1 VSTASASMNAATNHL
16 AGISSPDDLKRLPPE
31 ALPALAAEI
40 RERILSVV
48 SKTGGHLAPSLG
60 TVELTIALH
69 YVFNTPED
77 ILIWDVG
84 HQAYGH
90 KILTG
95 RNDRFDT
102 IRREGGLSG
111 FPRRVESPYDPFGTA
126 HASTAISA
134 ALGFAC
140 ARDLAHEKRRV
151 VAVVG
156 DGALTGGL
164 AYEGMNQAGAAGT
177 DLLVVLNDNS
187 MSISP
192 NVGAISQYLTR
203 LTAGPIFRRLEADL
217 WDLLGKLPAGGTARK
232 LAGRI
237 KESMKN
243 LVVPNVL
250 FEELGFKYFGPID
263 GHDLTTLLTVLNQV
277 KEVKGPV
284 LLHTLTRKGKGY
296 GPAEEDSRK
305 FHGVSSFDKLTGAS
319 ARKTSG
325 PAYTEIYGQA
335 MIELARQDPRIMAIT
350 AAMTDGTGLTK
361 FATTFPDRFHDVGI
375 AEQHAVC
382 FAAGVAAAGLRPFAT
397 IYSTFLQRAYDQ
409 IVHDVAVQGLPVRF
423 ALDRAGLVGED
434 GSTHHGVFDIA
445 YLRCLPGMVLMAP
458 KDENELRRML
468 VTMAAHDAG
477 PIAVRYP
484 RGAGVGAALDPNP
497 QPLAIGEAE
506 LIRSGKDVVL
516 VAYGAMV
523 SVAEKTAS
531 LLAESGVDAAV
542 INARFAKPLDEA
554 MLLDWARRVPR
565 LVTLEEGALPGGF
578 GDAVLE
584 LFAKTTV
591 PGVQVR
597 AFGVPDRFF
606 DHGSRESLL
615 LAAGL
620 HPDLLAPEIRRF
632 LAGDPRSTPEPLAPK
647 ASSTPIATHA

>member
-1 VSTASASMNAATNHL
+1 VSTATPSSTTNYL
-16 AGISSPDDLKRLPPE
+16 AGITTPEDLRRLPPE
-31 ALPALAAEI
+31 ALPAVAAEI

-48 SKTGGHLAPSLG
+48 SRTGGHLAPSLG

-69 YVFNTPED
+69 YVFHTPDD

-111 FPRRVESPYDPFGTA
+111 FPRRAESPYDPFGTA

-140 ARDLAHEKRRV
+140 ARDLEHRHHRV
-151 VAVVG
+151 AAVVG

-217 WDLLGKLPAGGTARK
+217 WDLLGKLPAGGAARK
-232 LAGRI
+232 MASRF

-263 GHDLTTLLTVLNQV
+263 GHDLPTLLDVLQQV

-296 GPAEEDSRK
+296 GPAEDDSRK

-319 ARKTSG
+319 AKKAAA
-325 PAYTEIYGQA
+325 PAYTEIYGQS
-335 MIELARQDPRIMAIT
+335 MIELARQDPKIVAIT

-361 FATTFPDRFHDVGI
+361 FATTYPERFHDVGI

-382 FAAGVAAAGLRPFAT
+382 FAAGMAAAGLKPFAT

-434 GSTHHGVFDIA
+434 GATHHGVFDIG

-468 VTMAAHDAG
+468 ATMAAHGAG

-484 RGAGVGAALDPNP
+484 RGSGVGAAIDPDP
-497 QPLAIGEAE
+497 RPLAIGEAE
-506 LIRSGKDVVL
+506 LLRAGKDVVL
-516 VAYGAMV
+516 VAYGTMV
-523 SVAEKTAS
+523 PVAQKTAA
-531 LLAESGVDAAV
+531 LLAESGVDATV
-542 INARFAKPLDEA
+542 INARFAKPLDET

-584 LFAKTTV
+584 LFARHPV
-591 PGVQVR
+591 PGVQIR
-597 AFGVPDRFF
+597 TFGVPDRFF

-615 LAAGL
+615 LSAGL
-620 HPDLLAPEIRRF
+620 HPDLLAPEVRRF
-632 LAGDPRSTPEPLAPK
+632 LSGDSRTNLDPI
-647 ASSTPIATHA
+647 ASSSSSAPIASHA

>member
-1 VSTASASMNAATNHL
+1 VSTNHL
-16 AGISSPDDLKRLPPE
+16 AAISNPRDLKRLPPE
-31 ALPALAAEI
+31 ALPELAAEM

-48 SKTGGHLAPSLG
+48 SKNGGHLAPSLG

-69 YVFNTPED
+69 YVFDTPDD

-111 FPRRVESPYDPFGTA
+111 FPRRAESDYDPFGTA

-140 ARDLAHEKRRV
+140 ARDLAQDAEGKKRRI

-164 AYEGMNQAGAAGT
+164 AYEGMNQAGATGT

-187 MSISP
+187 MSISA

-203 LTAGPIFRRLEADL
+203 LTSGPIFRRLEGDL
-217 WDLLGKLPAGGTARK
+217 WDLLGKLPAGGAARK
-232 LAGRI
+232 LASRI

-263 GHDLTTLLTVLNQV
+263 GHDLTTLLEVLKQV
-277 KEVKGPV
+277 KEFKGPV

-296 GPAEEDSRK
+296 GPAEENARK

-319 ARKTSG
+319 AALAPSAKAAAPS
-325 PAYTEIYGQA
+325 YTEVYGHA
-335 MIELARQDPRIMAIT
+335 ALELARRDPKLIAVT
-350 AAMTDGTGLTK
+350 AAMTDGTGLAK
-361 FATTFPDRFHDVGI
+361 FALEFPDRFHDVGI
-375 AEQHAVC
+375 AEQHATC
-382 FAAGVAAAGLRPFAT
+382 FAAGAAAAGLRPFVT

-434 GSTHHGVFDIA
+434 GATHHGLFDIA
-445 YLRCLPGMVLMAP
+445 YLRCLPGFVLMAP

-468 VTMAAHDAG
+468 ATMAAHDAG

-484 RGAGVGAALDPNP
+484 RGAGVGAALDAD
-497 QPLAIGEAE
+497 PLPIPIGEAE
-506 LIRSGKDVVL
+506 LIRPGRDVVL
-516 VAYGAMV
+516 LAYGTMV
-523 SVAEKTAS
+523 PVAVRTAA
-531 LLAESGVDAAV
+531 LLAERGVDAAV
-542 INARFAKPLDEA
+542 VNARFAKPLDER
-554 MLLDWARRVPR
+554 LILEWARRVPR
-565 LVTLEEGALPGGF
+565 VVTLEEGALPGGF

-584 LFAKTTV
+584 LFARES
-591 PGVQVR
+591 GSGLGSVR
-597 AFGVPDRFF
+597 ARSFGVPDRFF
-606 DHGSRESLL
+606 DHGARDSLL
-615 LAAGL
+615 RAAGL
-620 HPDLLAPEIRRF
+620 HHDLLVPEI
-632 LAGDPRSTPEPLAPK
+632 LHWLSDESHPAPEPLAPV
-647 ASSTPIATHA
+647 ATSA

>member
-1 VSTASASMNAATNHL
+1 MSAESTNHL
-16 AGISSPDDLKRLPPE
+16 SAIASPQDLKRLPPE
-31 ALPALAAEI
+31 ALPELAAEI

-69 YVFNTPED
+69 YVFNTPDD

-134 ALGFAC
+134 GLGFAC
-140 ARDLAHEKRRV
+140 ARDLESKKHRV
-151 VAVVG
+151 IAVVG

-164 AYEGMNQAGAAGT
+164 AYEGMNQAGSTGT

-232 LAGRI
+232 LASRI

-263 GHDLTTLLTVLNQV
+263 GHDLTMLLQVLDEL
-277 KEVKGPV
+277 KEFKGPV
-284 LLHTLTRKGKGY
+284 ILHTLTRKGKGY
-296 GPAEEDSRK
+296 PPAEEDARR

-319 ARKTSG
+319 APPGTPAAG
-325 PAYTEIYGQA
+325 PAYTQVYGQT
-335 MIELARQDPRIMAIT
+335 MIEIARRDPKVVAIT

-375 AEQHAVC
+375 AEQHATC
-382 FAAGVAAAGLRPFAT
+382 FGAGLAAAGLRPFVT

-445 YLRCLPGMVLMAP
+445 YLRCVPGMVLMAP
-458 KDENELRRML
+458 KDEGEFRRML
-468 VTMAAHDAG
+468 VTMAGHDTG
-477 PIAVRYP
+477 PIVVRYP
-484 RGAGVGAALDPNP
+484 RGNGVGAPLDPNP
-497 QPLAIGEAE
+497 QPVAIGEAE
-506 LIRSGKDVVL
+506 LLRSGRDVVI
-516 VAYGAMV
+516 VAYGTMV
-523 SVAEKTAS
+523 PIAQRTAA
-531 LLAESGVDAAV
+531 LLADSGVDAAV
-542 INARFAKPLDEA
+542 INARFAKPLDET
-554 MLLDWARRVPR
+554 MILDWARRVPR
-565 LVTLEEGALPGGF
+565 VVTLEEGAIPGGF

-584 LFAKTTV
+584 LLARH
-591 PGVQVR
+591 PIHGLR
-597 AFGVPDRFF
+597 ARPYGVPDRFF

-632 LAGDPRSTPEPLAPK
+632 LSDETRPTPEPITPA
-647 ASSTPIATHA
+647 APIATHA